1 LQALWFAFCNLL
13 TTKHK
18 QMANQKGDTENFIK
32 YLKRTSRESPT
43 ELLLDLIPGIIL
55 GFVLSKV
62 LTYLGFW

>member
-1 LQALWFAFCNLL
+1 
-13 TTKHK
+13 
-18 QMANQKGDTENFIK
+18 MANQKGDTENFIK